1 LAISIWM
8 SCARPS
14 SLRSDYENSAHMKI
28 AVWHN
33 LLSGGGKRALFYH
46 VRGLRERGHVLESWC
61 PSSADQAYLPLGK
74 LIPEHVDLVAIREI
88 GWPRLRYHEL
98 GVAVTIRRRLKAML
112 EHSHR
117 CARQMDQGGFDVLFA
132 HSCVFFGS
140 PQIARHTRLP
150 SVLYLHEPYRR
161 LYEAQ
166 PRLPWPAPSPDRYP
180 SRYSLRFIRHWLADW
195 ISLPMMR
202 IQAREELRNAR
213 AFTSILVNSLYSRE
227 SVLRA
232 YGIDTG
238 PCYLGVDTELFVDRH
253 QRRDT
258 FVIGVGSFTR
268 NKNIEFVIA
277 AVARLKSHP
286 RRLVW
291 IGNMA
296 EEAYVEELR
305 SLASR
310 LDVVLEVKLCA
321 SDAEIVDLLNRAAVM
336 AYAPR
341 LEPFGFAP
349 LEANAC
355 GLAVVGVAEAGVRE
369 TIVDRVNGLL
379 CDPDPQA
386 MTAAIQRL
394 LDNPAYARELGA
406 SGRATVESRWSLE
419 AATDRIESRLLEAA
433 THTDRK

>member
-1 LAISIWM
+1 
-8 SCARPS
+8 
-14 SLRSDYENSAHMKI
+14 MKI

-33 LLSGGGKRALFYH
+33 LPSGGGKRALFYH

-61 PSSADQAYLPLGK
+61 PSSADQAYLPLGE
-74 LIPEHVDLVAIREI
+74 LITEHVDHVAIREI

-98 GVAVTIRRRLKAML
+98 GIAVMIRRRLKAML
-112 EHSHR
+112 EHSRR

-132 HSCVFFGS
+132 NSCAFFGS

-150 SVLYLHEPYRR
+150 SVLYLGEPYRP

-180 SRYSLRFIRHWLADW
+180 SRYSPRFIRHWLADW

-232 YGIDTG
+232 YGIDAC

-253 QRRDT
+253 QRRDA
-258 FVIGVGSFTR
+258 FVVGVGMVTR
-268 NKNIEFVIA
+268 SKNIEFVIA
-277 AVARLKSHP
+277 AMARVKNYP

-291 IGNMA
+291 IGNLA
-296 EEAYVEELR
+296 AGGYIDELR

-310 LDVVLEVKLCA
+310 LDVILEVKIRVT
-321 SDAEIVDLLNRAAVM
+321 DVEIVDLLNRAAVL

-379 CDPDPQA
+379 CEPNPQA
-386 MTAAIQRL
+386 MADAIQRL
-394 LDNPAYARELGA
+394 LDNPAYAKELGA
-406 SGRATVESRWSLE
+406 SGRAMVESRWSLE
-419 AATDRIESRLLEAA
+419 AATDRIESRLREAA

>member
-1 LAISIWM
+1 
-8 SCARPS
+8 
-14 SLRSDYENSAHMKI
+14 MKI

-33 LLSGGGKRALFYH
+33 LPSGGGKRALFYH

-61 PSSADQAYLPLGK
+61 PSSADQAYLPLGE
-74 LIPEHVDLVAIREI
+74 LITEHVDHVAIREI

-132 HSCVFFGS
+132 NSCVFFGS

-150 SVLYLHEPYRR
+150 SVLYLQEPYRR

-166 PRLPWPAPSPDRYP
+166 HEAQPRLPWPTLSPDRYT
-180 SRYSLRFIRHWLADW
+180 SRYSPRFIRHWLADW

-232 YGIDTG
+232 YGIDTC
-238 PCYLGVDTELFVDRH
+238 PCYLGVDTERFVDRH
-253 QRRDT
+253 ERRDA
-258 FVIGVGSFTR
+258 FVVGVGSFTR

-277 AVARLKSHP
+277 AVARLKSDP

-291 IGNMA
+291 IGNVA
-296 EEAYVEELR
+296 DGAYVEELR

-310 LDVVLEVKLCA
+310 LDVVLEVKLHA

-379 CDPDPQA
+379 CEPDPQA
-386 MTAAIQRL
+386 MADAIQRL
-394 LDNPAYARELGA
+394 LDNPAYAKELGA
-406 SGRATVESRWSLE
+406 SGRAIVESRWSLE
-419 AATDRIESRLLEAA
+419 AATDRVESRLREAA

>member
-1 LAISIWM
+1 VRGTRPARGRQVGRVAFVFPFPR
-8 SCARPS
+8 SCFFLGPPGGAAPTRRPS
-14 SLRSDYENSAHMKI
+14 
-28 AVWHN
+28 
-33 LLSGGGKRALFYH
+33 
-46 VRGLRERGHVLESWC
+46 
-61 PSSADQAYLPLGK
+61 
-74 LIPEHVDLVAIREI
+74 
-88 GWPRLRYHEL
+88 
-98 GVAVTIRRRLKAML
+98 
-112 EHSHR
+112 
-117 CARQMDQGGFDVLFA
+117 
-132 HSCVFFGS
+132 VFS
-140 PQIARHTRLP
+140 P
-150 SVLYLHEPYRR
+150 HEPYRR
-161 LYEAQ
+161 LYEAW

-232 YGIDTG
+232 YGIDTS
-238 PCYLGVDTELFVDRH
+238 PCYLGVDSELFVDRH
-253 QRRDT
+253 QRRDA
-258 FVIGVGSFTR
+258 FVVGVGSFTR

-305 SLASR
+305 ALASR
-310 LDVVLEVKLCA
+310 LDVVLEIKLCV

-355 GLAVVGVAEAGVRE
+355 GLAVVGVAEAAG
-369 TIVDRVNGLL
+369 
-379 CDPDPQA
+379 P
-386 MTAAIQRL
+386 
-394 LDNPAYARELGA
+394 
-406 SGRATVESRWSLE
+406 
-419 AATDRIESRLLEAA
+419 
-433 THTDRK
+433 

>member
-1 LAISIWM
+1 
-8 SCARPS
+8 
-14 SLRSDYENSAHMKI
+14 MKI

-33 LLSGGGKRALFYH
+33 LPSGGGKRALFYH

-61 PSSADQAYLPLGK
+61 PSSADQAYLPLGE
-74 LIPEHVDLVAIREI
+74 LITEHVDPVSIREI
-88 GWPRLRYHEL
+88 RRPRLRHHEL

-132 HSCVFFGS
+132 NSCVFFGS

-150 SVLYLHEPYRR
+150 SVLYLQEPYRR
-161 LYEAQ
+161 LYEAR
-166 PRLPWPAPSPDRYP
+166 PRLPWPTPSPDRYP
-180 SRYSLRFIRHWLADW
+180 SRYSPRFIRHWLADW
-195 ISLPMMR
+195 IALPMMR
-202 IQAREELRNAR
+202 IQAREELRNAK

-232 YGIDTG
+232 YGIDAC

-253 QRRDT
+253 QRRDA
-258 FVIGVGSFTR
+258 FVVGIGSFTR

-277 AVARLKSHP
+277 AVARLKGDG

-296 EEAYVEELR
+296 EPAYVEELR

-310 LDVVLEVKLCA
+310 LDVALEVKLRA
-321 SDAEIVDLLNRAAVM
+321 SDVEIVDLLNRAAVM
-336 AYAPR
+336 AYAPH
-341 LEPFGFAP
+341 LEPFGFSP

-369 TIVDRVNGLL
+369 TIVDRVSGLL
-379 CDPDPQA
+379 CEPDPQA
-386 MTAAIQRL
+386 MADAIQRL

-406 SGRATVESRWSLE
+406 SGRAIVESRWSLE
-419 AATDRIESRLLEAA
+419 GATDRIESRLLEVA
-433 THTDRK
+433 TLTERK

>member
-1 LAISIWM
+1 
-8 SCARPS
+8 
-14 SLRSDYENSAHMKI
+14 MKI

-33 LLSGGGKRALFYH
+33 LPSGGGKRALFYH

-61 PSSADQAYLPLGK
+61 PSSADQAYLPLGE
-74 LIPEHVDLVAIREI
+74 LITEHVDHVVIREI
-88 GWPRLRYHEL
+88 GWPHLRYHEI
-98 GVAVTIRRRLKAML
+98 GEAVTIRRRLKAMR

-117 CARQMDQGGFDVLFA
+117 CARQMNQGGFDVLFA
-132 HSCVFFGS
+132 NSCVFFGS

-150 SVLYLHEPYRR
+150 SVLYLQEPYRR
-161 LYEAQ
+161 LYEAE
-166 PRLPWPAPSPDRYP
+166 PRLPWPALSPDRYP
-180 SRYSLRFIRHWLADW
+180 SRYSPRFIRDWLADW
-195 ISLPMMR
+195 ISLPTMR

-232 YGIDTG
+232 YGISAC

-253 QRRDT
+253 QRRDG
-258 FVIGVGSFTR
+258 FVVGVGSFTR

-277 AVARLKSHP
+277 AVARLKNEP

-291 IGNMA
+291 IGNLA
-296 EEAYVEELR
+296 DEAYVEELR

-310 LDVVLEVKLCA
+310 LDVVLDVKLRA

-341 LEPFGFAP
+341 LEPFGLAP

-369 TIVDRVNGLL
+369 TIVDRVNGLV
-379 CDPDPQA
+379 CEPDPQA
-386 MTAAIQRL
+386 MADAIQRL
-394 LDNPAYARELGA
+394 LDNPTYAKELGA
-406 SGRATVESRWSLE
+406 SGRAIVQSRWSLE
-419 AATDRIESRLLEAA
+419 TATDRIESRLLEAA
-433 THTDRK
+433 M